1 MNYTLLRSNRRTL
14 AIYIKP
20 GGVVEVRAPL
30 RCPVREIEGFVAAKA
45 RWIAEKQALVRA
57 RESSRPQLT
66 PELEA
71 RCRARAK
78 EILPARVAHFAA
90 IMGLSPAQVKIS
102 GAKTRW
108 GSCSSKGS
116 LNFSWRLMLAGDELI
131 DYVVVHELAHLREMN
146 HSPRFWAVVAQAMPD
161 YQRRRKL
168 LKEFQG
174 GMTTN

>member
-1 MNYTLLRSNRRTL
+1 MTYNLVRSQRKTL

-30 RCPVREIEGFVAAKA
+30 RCPVREIERFVASKQQ
-45 RWIAEKQALVRA
+45 WIAEKQALVRA
-57 RESSRPQLT
+57 REATRPVIDPAT
-66 PELEA
+66 EI

-78 EILPARVAHFAA
+78 EILPQRVAHFADL
-90 IMGLSPAQVKIS
+90 MELSPTQVKVS
-102 GAKTRW
+102 SAKSRW

-116 LNFSWRLMLAGDELI
+116 LNFSWRLMLAGDEVI

-146 HSPRFWAVVAQAMPD
+146 HSPRFWAVVEQAMPD
-161 YQRRRKL
+161 YQRRKKL